1 MKQTEM
7 QKEIEIYNYRG
18 KNISKALHLREDLEF
33 VKAAISKYQRLNVTN
48 N

>member
-18 KNISKALHLREDLEF
+18 KNISKALHPREDLEF
-33 VKAAISKYQRLNVTN
+33 VKAAISKYQRLNVIN